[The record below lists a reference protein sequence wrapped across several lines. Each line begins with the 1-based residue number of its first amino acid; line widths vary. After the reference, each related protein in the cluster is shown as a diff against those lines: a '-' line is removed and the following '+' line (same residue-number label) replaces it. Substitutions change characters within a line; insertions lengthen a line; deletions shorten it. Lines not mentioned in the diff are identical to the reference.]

1 MSEPVVLSLITAASA
16 VLVAVVG
23 AVAGLAQHVRS
34 KRQHTETS
42 EKLDI
47 VQDQVKNSHTTNLRH
62 DIDTVTTVVEE
73 VKTLV
78 KNVANNVVLLS
89 QTVNN
94 LDLRIHNADQR
105 TVRVQNELAGHA
117 NRTREVEDR
126 QNYLEDTLEVPRR
139 GFLQ

>member
-1 MSEPVVLSLITAASA
+1 MSEQVLLTLITAAGA

-23 AVAGLAQHVRS
+23 AAAGLAQHFRS
-34 KRQHTETS
+34 ERQHTETN

-78 KNVANNVVLLS
+78 TNVAHNVVLLS

-94 LDLRIHNADQR
+94 LDLRVHDADQR
-105 TVRVQNELAGHA
+105 TIKVQNELAGYA

-139 GFLQ
+139 GFPQ